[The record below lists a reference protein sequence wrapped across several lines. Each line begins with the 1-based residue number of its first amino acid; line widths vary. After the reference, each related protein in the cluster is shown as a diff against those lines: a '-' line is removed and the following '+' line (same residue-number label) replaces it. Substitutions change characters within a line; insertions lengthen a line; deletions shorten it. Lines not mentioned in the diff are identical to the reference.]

1 MARSHTGLATLLL
14 AMPLAGLAH
23 AQTNE
28 QKQPQQSAKP
38 EDSLPMSGPVL
49 RLDVRRVPV
58 DVIVLDRTGK
68 PVLGLKPEDFIVRED
83 RNPQQILSFDF
94 QDGSVPSYVP
104 PQIPPLPANTFINVP
119 SVPERGPLY
128 VLYYDMVNTDPA
140 DQVTFRDELLH
151 FVDRAQPGTR
161 IALFVNAAGLH
172 LLQGFTSDHTLLRS
186 AILAKGPGP
195 HIPKVFYDGRSY
207 GREDMTAAVSN
218 LQFMAEYL
226 RGIPGRKNLIWLAGK
241 FPLPYGPVYRPV
253 SDGGPREVADRSSI
267 KSAFAAMMR
276 AQVAIS
282 PVDVKGVMLWEE
294 RSPSPAGDA
303 GSDFSS
309 FHGHSSAG
317 GPSDIIGI
325 KSIGGSS
332 GAGGGGSKL
341 GPGSPLESSESMA
354 TDHGQTTAL
363 AGYSVSFIDAA
374 QEDYIARSTGGHAY
388 HGNNQISAV
397 MEQVVE
403 TGQTF
408 YTLSYAPTNHI
419 DDGSERRIEVSVKGA
434 AEKGYSLTYRNLYYA
449 VSDEAMLAMHKAD
462 SPQARFIAAKAADPL
477 YANIEHGAP
486 LLHDLLFSARLT
498 TDGEPRMATPE
509 QIAQLADSPAYFR
522 TRKHSGPQQSPAPV
536 KLQKYLIDYGVI
548 DLQLRAIVASTNEP
562 ETLEFAAAAYDSDG
576 RLLNSILNEGIVS
589 GEAQTGAKLAPVAHA
604 MQELE
609 VPQGASWIR
618 LAVRDKEDNRTGAL
632 EVRLPLANEA
642 TSTMAGLADH

>member
-1 MARSHTGLATLLL
+1 MARSRTGLATLLL
-14 AMPLAGLAH
+14 AMPLVGLAH
-23 AQTNE
+23 AQTTDE
-28 QKQPQQSAKP
+28 KQPSQSAKP
-38 EDSLPMSGPVL
+38 EDSIPQSGSLL

-58 DVIVLDRTGK
+58 DVIVLDRTGN
-68 PVLGLKPEDFIVRED
+68 PVRGLKPEDFIVRED

-94 QDGSVPSYVP
+94 QDGSVLSYVP
-104 PQIPPLPANTFINVP
+104 PEIPPLPVNTFINVP
-119 SVPERGPLY
+119 SGPERGPLY
-128 VLYYDMVNTDPA
+128 VLYYDMVNTDPP
-140 DQVTFRDELLH
+140 DQVTFRDELLR

-195 HIPKVFYDGRSY
+195 HIPNVFLDGRSY

-226 RGIPGRKNLIWLAGK
+226 RGIPGRKSLIWLAGK

-253 SDGGPREVADRSSI
+253 SDGGFREVADRSTI

-276 AQVAIS
+276 SQIAIS
-282 PVDVKGVMLWEE
+282 PVDVKGVVLWEE

-309 FHGHSSAG
+309 FHGYSSAG

-388 HGNNQISAV
+388 HGNNKISEV
-397 MEQVVE
+397 MEQAVE

-408 YTLSYAPTNHI
+408 YTLSYAPTNRI

-449 VSDEAMLAMHKAD
+449 LSDEAMLAMHKAD

-477 YANIEHGAP
+477 FANIEHGAP

-498 TDGEPRMATPE
+498 ADGEPRMATPD
-509 QIAQLADSPAYFR
+509 QMVQLADSPAYFR
-522 TRKHSGPQQSPAPV
+522 TRKRASPQQAPAPV

-548 DLQLRAIVASTNEP
+548 DPQLRAIVANTNEP

-589 GEAQTGAKLAPVAHA
+589 GEAEHGAKLGPVAHA

-609 VPQGASWIR
+609 VPLGASWIR
-618 LAVRDKEDNRTGAL
+618 LAVRDMEDNRTGAL
-632 EVRLPLANEA
+632 EIRLPLARESS
-642 TSTMAGLADH
+642 STMASLGNN